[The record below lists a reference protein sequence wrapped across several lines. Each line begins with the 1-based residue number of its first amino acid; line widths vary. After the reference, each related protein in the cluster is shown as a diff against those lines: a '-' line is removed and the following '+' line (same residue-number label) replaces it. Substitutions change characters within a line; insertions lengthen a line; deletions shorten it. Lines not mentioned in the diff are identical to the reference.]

1 MRSFLNP
8 FQRKRTTES
17 EEAPSTT
24 RAKRPTKA
32 SAKAATESDEPIAK
46 KAKANGAIAPPA
58 QDPAMYSDQRFQTF
72 FQTYADPDDP
82 KVMGTDGIQRLFEE
96 ADLSLETAPPFLLAW
111 ICKASDFAAF
121 RLEEWQ
127 KLKEF
132 QIDTPQKLK
141 AAMSDLENALYSDTP
156 ISDEGDATSGRGASK
171 TKKAPSTSTSV
182 AAYNKEPLR
191 KAVSNPQKA
200 FREFYVFC
208 FNLMKKAEAR
218 VMEMELASAAWSVVL
233 QPKYPIIERL
243 LAFIAEHP
251 SYKAVNKDLW
261 SMTLEFCIA
270 LEEKSIA
277 EWDDEEGSWPSLIDE
292 FVAWEKKRIQVDS
305 QGDVTMS

>member
-8 FQRKRTTES
+8 FQRKRATET

-24 RAKRPTKA
+24 KSKRPTKA

-46 KAKANGAIAPPA
+46 KAKANGAIAPPV

-96 ADLSLETAPPFLLAW
+96 ADLSLETLPPFLLAW

-121 RLEEWQ
+121 RLDEWQ
-127 KLKEF
+127 KLKEL

-141 AAMSDLENALYSDTP
+141 AAITDLENALYSDIP
-156 ISDEGDATSGRGASK
+156 ISDEGSSKPKKGSSASAGGAS
-171 TKKAPSTSTSV
+171 
-182 AAYNKEPLR
+182 YNKEPLR
-191 KAVSNPQKA
+191 RAVSNPQKG
-200 FREFYVFC
+200 FKDFYVFC
-208 FNLMKKAEAR
+208 FGLMKKQESR
-218 VMEMELASAAWSVVL
+218 VMEMELATAAWSVVL
-233 QPKYPIIERL
+233 QPKYPIIEQL

-251 SYKAVNKDLW
+251 KFKSVNKDLW
-261 SMTLEFCIA
+261 GMTHEFCVA
-270 LEEKSIA
+270 LEEKSLA
-277 EWDDEEGSWPSLIDE
+277 NWDDEESWPSLLDD
-292 FVAWEKKRIQVDS
+292 FVAWEKKRTGVDS
-305 QGDVTMS
+305 QGD